1 MGILAKKKELG
12 GVISFKQA
20 FMSGL
25 IISVIVAVLSPVGA
39 YIFHNFIN
47 PNFFTD
53 FTQYAVSKG
62 LMTQDKAEMYFSF
75 SNYAMMGAVAALVM
89 GAITSLV
96 VALIVRNN
104 HKQTVAVN
112 V

>member
-1 MGILAKKKELG
+1 
-12 GVISFKQA
+12 
-20 FMSGL
+20 
-25 IISVIVAVLSPVGA
+25 
-39 YIFHNFIN
+39 
-47 PNFFTD
+47 
-53 FTQYAVSKG
+53 
-62 LMTQDKAEMYFSF
+62 MTQDKAEMYFSF